1 MTKYELSK
9 GLKCSNYLWI
19 KFSPLGFNRSFSY
32 KFIIEADNVDFD
44 KAVDFASLYGIK
56 CGTNLLY
63 VVWRFN
69 KDRSTF
75 EYRIVRKTKMSE
87 AWSDT
92 LYGATCIVTY
102 NKEDKTFDIQV
113 ADEKA
118 TYNMRSNDD
127 KKLLNAPI
135 IVELRPYFK
144 DNISNADYTITRI

>member
-1 MTKYELSK
+1 MKQYTIAKSANKYGINIPAFALNK
-9 GLKCSNYLWI
+9 
-19 KFSPLGFNRSFSY
+19 SFSY
-32 KFIIEADNVDFD
+32 KFIIEADNIDFD
-44 KAVDFASLYGIK
+44 KPVDFASLYGIK
-56 CGTNLLY
+56 YGTNLLY

-118 TYNMRSNDD
+118 TYNMRSTDD

>member
-1 MTKYELSK
+1 MKQYIIAKGSNKYGINIPAFALNK
-9 GLKCSNYLWI
+9 
-19 KFSPLGFNRSFSY
+19 SFSY
-32 KFIIEADNVDFD
+32 KFIIEADNFDFD
-44 KAVDFASLYGIK
+44 KPVDFGTLCGIK
-56 CGTNLLY
+56 YGTNLLY

-118 TYNMRSNDD
+118 TYNMRSTDD

-135 IVELRPYFK
+135 IIELRPYFK